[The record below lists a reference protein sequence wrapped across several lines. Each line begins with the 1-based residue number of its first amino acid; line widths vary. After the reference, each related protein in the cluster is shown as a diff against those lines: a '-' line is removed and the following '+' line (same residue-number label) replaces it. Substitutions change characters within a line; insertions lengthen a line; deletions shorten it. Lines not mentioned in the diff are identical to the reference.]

1 MSEVAYNDLREY
13 IEACKKIDGW
23 RQIDGADWKEEIGAL
38 SEATAEL
45 IPNPPML
52 IFDRIK
58 DYPAGFRAVSLLL
71 ATSKRVALSLGLPI
85 EKSKLELVRLAVSRI
100 KGVKGIPPVEV
111 GSGPVM
117 ENMMTG
123 DEVDI
128 FRFPVPLYHQADGGR
143 YIGTGDSVL
152 NRDPD
157 SGYVNMGTYRI
168 QAHEKNLLGLWMSPG
183 QQGRQIC
190 QRYWDQGQSCPVV
203 ATFGAEPLQFMASHS
218 KLPWGKSE
226 LEFLGGLRGR
236 PCEVIK
242 GPLTGLPIPA
252 HAEIAIEGE
261 VPPPGVES
269 HAEGPFGEWPGYY
282 SGGTLGTGELQPV
295 IRIKAIYHRHD
306 PIILSDPPLWPG
318 AVKHGLSMGSGILW
332 NQLENIGIQDIVGV
346 YNHNRYFIVI
356 AIRQRYAGHAKQV
369 GMAALGCAEASR
381 HGRYI
386 VVVDE
391 DIDPTNL
398 QEVLWAME
406 TRVNPAT
413 DIQIVSGCL
422 STPIDPVMSPAKRAA
437 RDHTTSRGIFYA
449 VRPFPWKDK
458 FPRVSRTERALRQEV
473 VEKYKTIFKLS

>member
-1 MSEVAYNDLREY
+1 
-13 IEACKKIDGW
+13 
-23 RQIDGADWKEEIGAL
+23 
-38 SEATAEL
+38 
-45 IPNPPML
+45 
-52 IFDRIK
+52 
-58 DYPAGFRAVSLLL
+58 
-71 ATSKRVALSLGLPI
+71 
-85 EKSKLELVRLAVSRI
+85 
-100 KGVKGIPPVEV
+100 
-111 GSGPVM
+111 
-117 ENMMTG
+117 
-123 DEVDI
+123 
-128 FRFPVPLYHQADGGR
+128 
-143 YIGTGDSVL
+143 
-152 NRDPD
+152 
-157 SGYVNMGTYRI
+157 MGTYRI
-168 QAHEKNLLGLWMSPG
+168 QAHEKNLLGLWVRPG

-242 GPLTGLPIPA
+242 RPLTGLPIPA

-381 HGRYI
+381 HGRDI